1 MDIFGTILIIMTCLA
16 AEAFFSGSEI
26 AIVSADRIKLRHA
39 AAGGSRGARLA
50 LSMLEKP
57 EWLLSTTLVG
67 TNISVV
73 TNSTLATAL
82 AIHWLGE
89 GYGWVAVVAITPLI
103 WIFGEIVAKSVFQ
116 QRADV
121 VTPRAVFVLR
131 FASLAFWPILWI
143 FAFLTRT
150 LGRLTGE
157 GAEGKNPFTLREELQ
172 MLVNMSPTGGDIHP
186 EERSMIRR
194 VFNFSEVDAGEI
206 MVPLID
212 VVGVERSA
220 NCREAIRIAV
230 DSAHKRLP
238 VYDKRVDRIVG
249 TVNTLDLLLE
259 DGEAPI
265 DAFVQPVR
273 YVAATKSIEEILV
286 EFASGDVTAIVVD
299 EFGGAEGLV
308 MLEDILEEIV
318 GELEDEFDEEV
329 ADQSM
334 IRKVSQN
341 RYIVAARASIGS
353 VNETLGT
360 KLPEGDYETL
370 GGFLISIT
378 GEIPVAGEVINYR
391 DITFTVL
398 RATERAIQEVNVVVG
413 AGDSAT

>member
-1 MDIFGTILIIMTCLA
+1 MDIFGTIFIILICLA

-39 AAGGSRGARLA
+39 AASGSRGARLA
-50 LSMLEKP
+50 LAMLEKP

-89 GYGWVAVVAITPLI
+89 GQGWVAVVVVTPLI
-103 WIFGEIVAKSVFQ
+103 WIFGEIVAKSIFQ

-121 VTPRAVFVLR
+121 VTPVVVFVLR
-131 FASLAFWPILWI
+131 FASFVFWPILWV
-143 FAFLTRT
+143 FAVLTQA
-150 LGRLTGE
+150 LSLITGE
-157 GAEGKNPFTLREELQ
+157 GGGRNPFPLREEIET
-172 MLVNMSPTGGDIHP
+172 LVSMSPTGSDIHP

-194 VFNFSEVDAGEI
+194 VFKFSERTAGEI
-206 MVPLID
+206 MVPVTD
-212 VVGVERSA
+212 MVGVERGA
-220 NCREAIRIAV
+220 NCGEAIRIAV
-230 DSAHKRLP
+230 EAAHKRLP
-238 VYDKRVDRIVG
+238 VYDQRIDKIVG
-249 TVNTLDLLLE
+249 SINALDLLME
-259 DGEAPI
+259 DPETTI

-273 YVAATKSIEEILV
+273 YIVATKSIEEVLV
-286 EFASGDVTAIVVD
+286 EFARGDVTAIVVD
-299 EFGGAEGLV
+299 EFGGTQGLV

-318 GELEDEFDEEV
+318 GELEDEFDEHV

-334 IRKVSQN
+334 ISKVSRN
-341 RYIVAARASIGS
+341 RYIVAARAPIKN

-370 GGFLISIT
+370 GGFLISLT
-378 GEIPVAGEVINYR
+378 GEIPVSGDEISYR
-391 DITFTVL
+391 GVKFKVL
-398 RATERAIQEVNVVVG
+398 RATDRAVQEVSVVVRS
-413 AGDSAT
+413 GDVTP